1 MLWFVGPSVLS
12 TAVERRRRRRRRRRK
27 IGAVVVV
34 VVAFVAAGRGRRV
47 PFSNYRLGCGALR

>member
-1 MLWFVGPSVLS
+1 MGPSVLS
-12 TAVERRRRRRRRRRK
+12 TAVERRRRRRK

-47 PFSNYRLGCGALR
+47 PFSNYRLGCGALRWG

>member
-12 TAVERRRRRRRRRRK
+12 TAVERRRRRRRRRK

-47 PFSNYRLGCGALR
+47 PFSSYRLGCGALR